1 MVSSNKA
8 TGGKSKP
15 IPLGNDYLNF
25 KQDVE
30 IKNQLEKDEH
40 IVFSVEVIK
49 FNRFNMKQVRNL
61 LLTTHHL
68 ANVKDH
74 DFQRKIKLTN
84 IKAMT
89 KSTELNNN
97 EFICHVK
104 DEYDYRFV
112 CEKREELFSH
122 IKECYFTL
130 MNENLPI
137 YGVPGKVKEF
147 STSKKDIKGGLER
160 QPPEGYRL
168 RNEDLFEPV
177 KQQ

>member
-8 TGGKSKP
+8 TSGKSKP

>member
-74 DFQRKIKLTN
+74 DF
-84 IKAMT
+84 
-89 KSTELNNN
+89 
-97 EFICHVK
+97 
-104 DEYDYRFV
+104 
-112 CEKREELFSH
+112 
-122 IKECYFTL
+122 
-130 MNENLPI
+130 
-137 YGVPGKVKEF
+137 
-147 STSKKDIKGGLER
+147 
-160 QPPEGYRL
+160 
-168 RNEDLFEPV
+168 
-177 KQQ
+177 